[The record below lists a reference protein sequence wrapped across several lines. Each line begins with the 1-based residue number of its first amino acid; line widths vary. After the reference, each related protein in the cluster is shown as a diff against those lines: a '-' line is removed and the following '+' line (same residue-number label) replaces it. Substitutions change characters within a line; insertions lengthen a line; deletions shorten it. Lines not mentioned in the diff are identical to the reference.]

1 MIIGY
6 DIGEN
11 KVMMIYFESK
21 YVLVYVLFIILVR

>member
-11 KVMMIYFESK
+11 TVMMIYFESK
-21 YVLVYVLFIILVR
+21 YVSVYVLFIILVS

>member
-11 KVMMIYFESK
+11 TVMMIYFESK
-21 YVLVYVLFIILVR
+21 YVLVYVLFIILVS

>member
-11 KVMMIYFESK
+11 MVMMIYFESK
-21 YVLVYVLFIILVR
+21 YVLVYVLFIILVS